1 MAPDGQS
8 ITGSRTPGG
17 PAAITIGLTAPAS
30 IAPGATANASVTV
43 TLADNL
49 PHAIANA
56 AQTQALGNVTVQAS
70 DTDGDNAT
78 GTVTVQVTDDVPT
91 AQPDTDSV
99 AEDGAL
105 IADGNVLTGA
115 GARDATATHE
125 PGKGAGRDRV
135 GQ

>member
-1 MAPDGQS
+1 MIRRPPRS
-8 ITGSRTPGG
+8 TRTD
-17 PAAITIGLTAPAS
+17 
-30 IAPGATANASVTV
+30 
-43 TLADNL
+43 TLFPYTTL
-49 PHAIANA
+49 FRS
-56 AQTQALGNVTVQAS
+56 LGNVTVQAS

-115 GARDATATHE
+115 GGSDANATDGAADTLGADGASVTALARSEEHTSELQSLMRTSYAVFCLKKKKKKHTT
-125 PGKGAGRDRV
+125 
-135 GQ
+135 

>member
-1 MAPDGQS
+1 MIRRPPRS
-8 ITGSRTPGG
+8 TRTD
-17 PAAITIGLTAPAS
+17 
-30 IAPGATANASVTV
+30 
-43 TLADNL
+43 TLFPYTTL
-49 PHAIANA
+49 FRS
-56 AQTQALGNVTVQAS
+56 LGNVTVQAS

-115 GARDATATHE
+115 GGSDANATD
-125 PGKGAGRDRV
+125 GAAEDRKSTRLNSSH
-135 GQ
+135 